1 MKERPGRYR
10 RRLERLGE
18 AGFQEFSK
26 FCCCLELRDWLQ
38 LLECRGKGI
47 GEAPDRARPEF
58 VVPRFEVQIVNPPGQ
73 LLRHFESALDE
84 RLVDDNFGR
93 DIGEFAPLPRLHLLP
108 HGLKVA
114 LHPVDADRNAIDQRE
129 RLRVFGEHRCEH
141 ACGNVAKVST
151 ALTRDPLIPGP
162 QGCFPC
168 VAPQLQIARPRIAR
182 DPCVAPGD

>member
-1 MKERPGRYR
+1 MQCVVGIPATGFPPSYRRATVMHATCASLVFCGMSTLQDRVPGLFSATRRLTVNWLWEIRGQGESAAAQPCRQRRIIKERPGRYR

-38 LLECRGKGI
+38 LLECRGEGI

-73 LLRHFESALDE
+73 VLRHFKSALDE

-93 DIGEFAPLPRLHLLP
+93 DIGEFEPL
-108 HGLKVA
+108 
-114 LHPVDADRNAIDQRE
+114 
-129 RLRVFGEHRCEH
+129 
-141 ACGNVAKVST
+141 
-151 ALTRDPLIPGP
+151 
-162 QGCFPC
+162 
-168 VAPQLQIARPRIAR
+168 
-182 DPCVAPGD
+182 

>member
-93 DIGEFAPLPRLHLLP
+93 DIGEFEPLPGFYLLS
-108 HGLKVA
+108 HGLEIP
-114 LHPVDADRNAIDQRE
+114 LHAIHTDRNTIDQGE
-129 RLRVFGEHRCEH
+129 RFRVLGENWRKHSWD
-141 ACGNVAKVST
+141 NVAK
-151 ALTRDPLIPGP
+151 LK
-162 QGCFPC
+162 
-168 VAPQLQIARPRIAR
+168 
-182 DPCVAPGD
+182 